1 MGVVMTLDGVVGVT
15 VDSAVISVGVGMA
28 VDMVVFMGMDQVAVG
43 MRMGMAVAVLVGMLQ
58 RYGVL
63 HHQYR
68 GYDHDPE
75 SNIELNPRTF
85 LQTYD
90 TKEHT

>member
-15 VDSAVISVGVGMA
+15 VDSAVIPVGVGMA

-63 HHQYR
+63 HHQHR
-68 GYDHDPE
+68 CQDHN
-75 SNIELNPRTF
+75 SKTNIKLDARTF
-85 LQTYD
+85 LQAYD
-90 TKEHT
+90 AKEYT